1 MTVAMGPRYEIV
13 AVRYGRAQSRKSEL
27 FYRFGAY
34 GEDDAPQAMDFFFY
48 VLRDGART
56 VLVDC
61 GFDPAKA
68 AARGR
73 DCLIAPR
80 EALARLGVRPADV
93 AQLLVTHLHWD
104 HVGNL
109 DQFGDTMLIVPQA
122 ELDFWSAPV
131 ARNVQFW
138 SHVDD
143 DGIGDVLAAQREGRV
158 VATGDDGVVV
168 PGIRAI
174 TVGGHSAGQ
183 QVLVVETARGPVVLA
198 SDAAHLYEE
207 LELARPFS
215 VAVDLKAMCEA
226 YALLDRLRVD
236 DGALVVPGHDPEVAT
251 RFPSLGGDAD
261 GFAFQIA

>member
-1 MTVAMGPRYEIV
+1 MGAEYEII
-13 AVRYGRAQSRKSEL
+13 AVRYGRVLSRKSEL

-48 VLRDGART
+48 VLRDDART
-56 VLVDC
+56 ILVDC

-68 AARGR
+68 ATRGR

-80 EALARLGVRPADV
+80 EALARLGVRAADV
-93 AQLLVTHLHWD
+93 SQLVATHLHWD
-104 HVGNL
+104 HVGNVDL
-109 DQFGDTMLIVPQA
+109 FRDTTLLVPQA

-143 DGIGDVLAAQREGRV
+143 DGIGDVLVAQRDGRV
-158 VATGDDGVVV
+158 VATGDDEVVA

-183 QVLVVETARGPVVLA
+183 QVLVVDTARGPVVLA

-215 VAVDLKAMCEA
+215 VAVDLRAMCEA
-226 YALLDRLRVD
+226 YTLLDRLHED
-236 DGALVVPGHDPEVAT
+236 AGALVVPGHDPEIAN
-251 RFPSLGGDAD
+251 RFPALGGDAD
-261 GFAFQIA
+261 GFAFRIA

>member
-1 MTVAMGPRYEIV
+1 MGPRYEII
-13 AVRYGRAQSRKSEL
+13 AVRYGRAESCKSEL

-56 VLVDC
+56 ILVDC
-61 GFDPAKA
+61 GFDPPKA

-80 EALARLGVRPADV
+80 EALARLGVRAADV
-93 AQLLVTHLHWD
+93 SQLLVTHLHWD

-109 DQFGDTMLIVPQA
+109 DLFGDTTLRVPQA

-143 DGIGDVLAAQREGRV
+143 DGIGAVRAAQREGRV
-158 VATGDDGVVV
+158 VATADDEVVV

-183 QVLVVETARGPVVLA
+183 QVLVVDTARGPVVLA
-198 SDAAHLYEE
+198 SDAAHLYANMEG
-207 LELARPFS
+207 RPFPL
-215 VAVDLKAMCEA
+215 VYNVGEMLEGHKM
-226 YALLDRLRVD
+226 LQRLGSTPAHVI
-236 DGALVVPGHDPEVAT
+236 PGHDPLIMKRYPAPKPALEGIVVRLDVDPVA
-251 RFPSLGGDAD
+251 
-261 GFAFQIA
+261 